1 MSKKRAPAIFVI
13 ILIVII
19 AAAALIY
26 YFLGGGFSSRK
37 HMDAADYF
45 GNAADGEAAIVSTEG
60 LSDKKALISNGITYI
75 DYDTV
80 HNYINDKFYLDT
92 TENILTVTTPT
103 EKVQTDITTA
113 DASVIMISSG
123 DEVDSGD
130 TAGES
135 PEGAADDS
143 GQEAAD
149 NVTGESTQDAE
160 TGKLVYISLDY
171 IRQYSDIEV
180 NELSDPARL
189 VIRDRWDL
197 ENATVN
203 KDAPIRFEE
212 SKKSVIIKDAAAGD
226 TLTVI
231 SRGTDFARVMTSDGF
246 VGYISN
252 DVLTISDP
260 ASHESSLGE
269 YTSLSF
275 DGKINMVFH
284 QTDSQDANSYLAKSL
299 EGVSG
304 VNVIAPTWFF
314 IDDTSGN
321 LTDLTSS
328 DYVNTA
334 HAAGLKVFAVLN
346 DFDGGISS
354 RDETGAVLSSTSAR
368 NKIIS
373 FVISSVQNAGADG
386 VNVDIE
392 NVNENSSEAFNE
404 FLRELS
410 VECRNAGL
418 YLSVDTYV
426 PQPYNTFYDRE
437 AFAEVCD
444 YVVTMAYDEHTSGSE
459 EAGSVSSISWVQ
471 QALSDAGTVVPAE
484 KTVIAIPFYT
494 RVWTTDKSGGITSSA
509 MGMSEAENYVSE
521 HSMLRSWDDKLKQ
534 NYAVLESSGEKT
546 EIWLE
551 DGESISAKMEEI
563 ISANAAG
570 VAEWKLGLQSSDIW
584 QVISEYLSQ

>member
-135 PEGAADDS
+135 PEGAADNS

-180 NELSDPARL
+180 NELSDPERL

-373 FVISSVQNAGADG
+373 SVITSVQNAGADG

-426 PQPYNTFYDRE
+426 PQPYNTSYDRE

-471 QALSDAGTVVPAE
+471 QALSDIDTVVPAE

-494 RVWTTDKSGGITSSA
+494 RVWTTDKNGGITSSA

>member
-60 LSDKKALISNGITYI
+60 LSDKKALISKGTTYI

-135 PEGAADDS
+135 PEGAADNS

>member
-135 PEGAADDS
+135 PEGAADNS

-563 ISANAAG
+563 TSANAAG

>member
-60 LSDKKALISNGITYI
+60 LSDKKALISKGTTYI

-103 EKVQTDITTA
+103 ERVQTDITTA

-123 DEVDSGD
+123 DEGTQGSGTRD
-130 TAGES
+130 
-135 PEGAADDS
+135 
-143 GQEAAD
+143 
-149 NVTGESTQDAE
+149 
-160 TGKLVYISLDY
+160 LVYISLDY

-269 YTSLSF
+269 YTSLSL

>member
-1 MSKKRAPAIFVI
+1 M
-13 ILIVII
+13 
-19 AAAALIY
+19 
-26 YFLGGGFSSRK
+26 
-37 HMDAADYF
+37 
-45 GNAADGEAAIVSTEG
+45 
-60 LSDKKALISNGITYI
+60 
-75 DYDTV
+75 
-80 HNYINDKFYLDT
+80 
-92 TENILTVTTPT
+92 
-103 EKVQTDITTA
+103 
-113 DASVIMISSG
+113 
-123 DEVDSGD
+123 
-130 TAGES
+130 
-135 PEGAADDS
+135 
-143 GQEAAD
+143 
-149 NVTGESTQDAE
+149 
-160 TGKLVYISLDY
+160 
-171 IRQYSDIEV
+171 
-180 NELSDPARL
+180 
-189 VIRDRWDL
+189 
-197 ENATVN
+197 
-203 KDAPIRFEE
+203 
-212 SKKSVIIKDAAAGD
+212 
-226 TLTVI
+226 I

-373 FVISSVQNAGADG
+373 SVITSVQNAGADG

-426 PQPYNTFYDRE
+426 PQPYNTSYDRE

-471 QALSDAGTVVPAE
+471 QALSDIDTVVPAE

-494 RVWTTDKSGGITSSA
+494 RVWTTDKNGGITSSA

-563 ISANAAG
+563 ASANAAG

-584 QVISEYLSQ
+584 QIISEYLSQ

>member
-135 PEGAADDS
+135 PEGAADNS

-334 HAAGLKVFAVLN
+334 HATGLKVFAVLN

-373 FVISSVQNAGADG
+373 SVITSVQNAGADG

-563 ISANAAG
+563 MSANAAG

>member
-135 PEGAADDS
+135 PEGAADNS

-269 YTSLSF
+269 YTSLSL

-563 ISANAAG
+563 ASANAAG

-584 QVISEYLSQ
+584 QIISEYLSQ

>member
-60 LSDKKALISNGITYI
+60 LSDKKALISKGITYI

-103 EKVQTDITTA
+103 ERVQTDITTA
-113 DASVIMISSG
+113 DTSVIMISSG
-123 DEVDSGD
+123 DEGTQGSGTRD
-130 TAGES
+130 
-135 PEGAADDS
+135 
-143 GQEAAD
+143 
-149 NVTGESTQDAE
+149 
-160 TGKLVYISLDY
+160 LVYISLDY

-180 NELSDPARL
+180 NELSDPERL

-231 SRGTDFARVMTSDGF
+231 SQGTDFTRVMTSDGF

-252 DVLTISDP
+252 DVLTTSDP
-260 ASHESSLGE
+260 AYHESSLGE

-373 FVISSVQNAGADG
+373 SVITSVQNAGADG

-426 PQPYNTFYDRE
+426 PQPYNTSYDRE

-471 QALSDAGTVVPAE
+471 QALSDIDTVVPAE

-494 RVWTTDKSGGITSSA
+494 RVWTTDKNGGITSSA

-563 ISANAAG
+563 ASANAAG

-584 QVISEYLSQ
+584 QIISEYLSQ

>member
-135 PEGAADDS
+135 PEGAADNS

-368 NKIIS
+368 NKMIS
-373 FVISSVQNAGADG
+373 SVITSVQNAGADG

>member
-60 LSDKKALISNGITYI
+60 LSDKKALISKGTTYI

-123 DEVDSGD
+123 DEGTQGSGTRD
-130 TAGES
+130 
-135 PEGAADDS
+135 
-143 GQEAAD
+143 
-149 NVTGESTQDAE
+149 
-160 TGKLVYISLDY
+160 LVYISLDY

-180 NELSDPARL
+180 NELSDPERL

-212 SKKSVIIKDAAAGD
+212 SKKSAIIKDAAAGD

-231 SRGTDFARVMTSDGF
+231 SQGTDFTRVMTSDGF

-252 DVLTISDP
+252 DVLTTSDP
-260 ASHESSLGE
+260 AYHESSLGE

-373 FVISSVQNAGADG
+373 SVITSVQNAGADG

-426 PQPYNTFYDRE
+426 PQPYNTSYDRE

-471 QALSDAGTVVPAE
+471 QALSDIDTVVPAE

-494 RVWTTDKSGGITSSA
+494 RVWTTDKNGGITSSA

-563 ISANAAG
+563 ASANAAG

-584 QVISEYLSQ
+584 QIISEYLSQ

>member
-60 LSDKKALISNGITYI
+60 LSDKKALISKGTTYI

-123 DEVDSGD
+123 DEGTQGSGTRD
-130 TAGES
+130 
-135 PEGAADDS
+135 
-143 GQEAAD
+143 
-149 NVTGESTQDAE
+149 
-160 TGKLVYISLDY
+160 LVYISLDY

-180 NELSDPARL
+180 NELSDPERL

-212 SKKSVIIKDAAAGD
+212 SKKSAIIKDAAAGD

-231 SRGTDFARVMTSDGF
+231 SQGTDFTRVMTSDGF

-252 DVLTISDP
+252 DVLTTSDP

-373 FVISSVQNAGADG
+373 SVITSVQNAGADG

-426 PQPYNTFYDRE
+426 PQPYNTSYDRE

-471 QALSDAGTVVPAE
+471 QALSDIDTVVPAE

-494 RVWTTDKSGGITSSA
+494 RVWTTDKNGGITSSA

-563 ISANAAG
+563 ASANAAG

-584 QVISEYLSQ
+584 QIISEYLSQ

>member
-135 PEGAADDS
+135 PEGAADNS

-252 DVLTISDP
+252 EVLTISDP

-269 YTSLSF
+269 YTSLSL

>member
-60 LSDKKALISNGITYI
+60 LSDKKALISNDITYI

-135 PEGAADDS
+135 PEGAADNS

>member
-123 DEVDSGD
+123 DEGTQGSGTRD
-130 TAGES
+130 
-135 PEGAADDS
+135 
-143 GQEAAD
+143 
-149 NVTGESTQDAE
+149 
-160 TGKLVYISLDY
+160 LVYISLDY

>member
-135 PEGAADDS
+135 PEGAADNS

-180 NELSDPARL
+180 NELSDPERL

-212 SKKSVIIKDAAAGD
+212 SKKSAIIKDAAAGD

-231 SRGTDFARVMTSDGF
+231 SQGTDFTRVMTSDGF

>member
-135 PEGAADDS
+135 PEGAADNS

-373 FVISSVQNAGADG
+373 SVITSVQNAGADG

>member
-135 PEGAADDS
+135 PEGAADNS

>member
-135 PEGAADDS
+135 PEGAADNS

-231 SRGTDFARVMTSDGF
+231 SQGTDFTRVMTSDGF

-252 DVLTISDP
+252 DVLTTSDP
-260 ASHESSLGE
+260 AYHESSLGE

-426 PQPYNTFYDRE
+426 PQPYNTSYDRE

-494 RVWTTDKSGGITSSA
+494 RVWTTDKNGGITSSA

>member
-149 NVTGESTQDAE
+149 NVTGESTQDAG